1 MSQAFWPIFSIL
13 EENKK
18 KTPPPPKK
26 KLTSS
31 TTIEFRFSFIKLKL
45 KLYRVCKSESGIV
58 LKTLKKFLLKILKT
72 DGQNCKNKYLL
83 FKYGEYRL

>member
-1 MSQAFWPIFSIL
+1 MSQGIWPIFSIL

-18 KTPPPPKK
+18 KKKLPPK

-58 LKTLKKFLLKILKT
+58 LKTLKNFLLKILKT